1 MYIYIIYNYII
12 YCIYVMRDIYI
23 IIYIYIY
30 TYTQNHQCRVAGN
43 IPCGFWLYTLF
54 QLEKKH
60 GLKDNTPSAEPERQH
75 L

>member
-1 MYIYIIYNYII
+1 
-12 YCIYVMRDIYI
+12 MRDIYI
-23 IIYIYIY
+23 YIYIIIYIY